1 MTSAT
6 EPSPGRLNTPTP
18 GVRLGSPAEIG
29 TLIRHRRKE
38 MKLTQAELAGLAGV
52 SHKFVNEVE
61 QGRPP
66 PGSARLWFSSRW
78 SGSIFMAACADG
90 RRSPSRLS
98 RLAPDRRARVRCRR
112 PHDLPLPHERSG
124 FRPLAFPAAS
134 NRTLQRYQ
142 VPAVL
147 RGPVAGRGGAAGGCG
162 NPPPTGL

>member
-61 QGRPP
+61 QGKATA
-66 PGSARLWFSSRW
+66 GIGKIMVLLEMV
-78 SGSIFMAACADG
+78 GVDLHG
-90 RRSPSRLS
+90 
-98 RLAPDRRARVRCRR
+98 RVR
-112 PHDLPLPHERSG
+112 
-124 FRPLAFPAAS
+124 
-134 NRTLQRYQ
+134 
-142 VPAVL
+142 
-147 RGPVAGRGGAAGGCG
+147 
-162 NPPPTGL
+162 